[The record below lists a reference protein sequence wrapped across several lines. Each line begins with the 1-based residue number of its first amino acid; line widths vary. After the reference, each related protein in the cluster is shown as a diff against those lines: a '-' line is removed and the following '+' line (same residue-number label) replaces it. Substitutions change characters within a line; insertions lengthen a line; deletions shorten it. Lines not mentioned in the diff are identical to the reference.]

1 MKRQIRLL
9 VENLFDE
16 LYDIDQESNLT
27 IDIADK
33 IYKNTKENL
42 RKEIEEE
49 LKIQGPDA
57 DLNDLNTY
65 GVTDMSR
72 LFVFYN
78 GLKIKNIK
86 IDKWDVSNVT
96 DMSYMFYYCEN
107 FNGNLSDW
115 DVSNVTNMA
124 WMFYNCRKFNGK
136 GLENWNVSN
145 VTDMDYMFDS
155 CWSLKIPSW
164 YNG

>member
-1 MKRQIRLL
+1 
-9 VENLFDE
+9 
-16 LYDIDQESNLT
+16 
-27 IDIADK
+27 
-33 IYKNTKENL
+33 
-42 RKEIEEE
+42 
-49 LKIQGPDA
+49 
-57 DLNDLNTY
+57 
-65 GVTDMSR
+65 MSR

-115 DVSNVTNMA
+115 DVSNVTNMS

-136 GLENWNVSN
+136 GLGLENWNVSN

-155 CWSLKIPSW
+155 CWSLIIPSW